1 VKALHGTDVVAF
13 TSTDHAGYYQL
24 QLVPGTYVI
33 AVTYP
38 RLRPSPLEKTAAV
51 SAGQRQIL
59 NFVLD
64 TGIR

>member
-1 VKALHGTDVVAF
+1 VAL
-13 TSTDHAGYYQL
+13 TSTDRAGYYQL
-24 QLVPGTYVI
+24 RLAPGTYVI

-38 RLRPSPLEKTAAV
+38 GLRPSPLEKTVAV
-51 SAGQRQIL
+51 SAGPLHTL